1 MLTKLRRQNNSH
13 SNSSLGKSFAKK
25 PQIFRRREVD
35 AQCEAEARDERANA
49 ESEDE
54 VREGSSTKENGR
66 KKSNILSRHSPTRA
80 LVKHS
85 RRKSKPSSSPRQEPE
100 VVNELDQLLATQ
112 IIESETNK
120 SESFESTLCDELT
133 LLTSTSTYVT
143 HSPIDDVLGALEEAI
158 QKGANEAAD
167 IVDTIGGN
175 IEGTWE
181 QFSFWLTQLV
191 SDNSTIAT
199 DWSDEKQDKHKV
211 QLVKEKSAGKLLD
224 IIETEEESCKN
235 ETTSDKETQV
245 SDDIQTQVQEV
256 IDSYFKSE

>member
-66 KKSNILSRHSPTRA
+66 KKPNILSRHR

-100 VVNELDQLLATQ
+100 VVNELDQLLVTQ

-199 DWSDEKQDKHKV
+199 DWTDEKVDKV

-245 SDDIQTQVQEV
+245 SDDIKTQVQEV
-256 IDSYFKSE
+256 IENYFK

>member
-1 MLTKLRRQNNSH
+1 MLKKLRRQNNSH

-35 AQCEAEARDERANA
+35 AQCEADARDERANA

-66 KKSNILSRHSPTRA
+66 KKPNNLSRKSPTRA

-100 VVNELDQLLATQ
+100 VVNKLDQLLATQ
-112 IIESETNK
+112 IIGSETNK

-143 HSPIDDVLGALEEAI
+143 RSPIDDVLGALDEAI

-191 SDNSTIAT
+191 SDDSSTIGT
-199 DWSDEKQDKHKV
+199 DWSDEKQVKV

-224 IIETEEESCKN
+224 IIESEEESCKN
-235 ETTSDKETQV
+235 ETISDKETQV

-256 IDSYFKSE
+256 IENYFK

>member
-1 MLTKLRRQNNSH
+1 MLKKLRRQNNNSH
-13 SNSSLGKSFAKK
+13 SKSFAKK
-25 PQIFRRREVD
+25 PQIFRRRQVD

-66 KKSNILSRHSPTRA
+66 KKPNILSRHSPTRA

-100 VVNELDQLLATQ
+100 VVNELDQLLETQ
-112 IIESETNK
+112 IIESETNN

-133 LLTSTSTYVT
+133 ILTSTSTYVT
-143 HSPIDDVLGALEEAI
+143 RSPIDDVLGALEEAI

-199 DWSDEKQDKHKV
+199 DWTDEKQDKV
-211 QLVKEKSAGKLLD
+211 QLIKEKSAGKLLD
-224 IIETEEESCKN
+224 IIETEDESCKN
-235 ETTSDKETQV
+235 ENVSDKETQV
-245 SDDIQTQVQEV
+245 SDDIITQVQEF
-256 IDSYFKSE
+256 IDNFMLDM

>member
-1 MLTKLRRQNNSH
+1 MLKKLRRQNNNSH

-25 PQIFRRREVD
+25 PQIFRRRQVD

-66 KKSNILSRHSPTRA
+66 KKPNILSRHSPTRA

-85 RRKSKPSSSPRQEPE
+85 RRKSKPSSSPTQEPE

-112 IIESETNK
+112 IIESETNN

-143 HSPIDDVLGALEEAI
+143 RSPIDDVLGALEEAI

-199 DWSDEKQDKHKV
+199 DWTDEKQDKV
-211 QLVKEKSAGKLLD
+211 QLIKEKSAGKLLD
-224 IIETEEESCKN
+224 IIETEDESCKN
-235 ETTSDKETQV
+235 ENVSDKETQV
-245 SDDIQTQVQEV
+245 SDDIITQVQEF
-256 IDSYFKSE
+256 IDNFMLDM

>member
-1 MLTKLRRQNNSH
+1 MLTKLRRQNNNH

-25 PQIFRRREVD
+25 PQIFRRRQVD
-35 AQCEAEARDERANA
+35 AQCEADARDERAYA

-66 KKSNILSRHSPTRA
+66 KKPNILSRH
-80 LVKHS
+80 
-85 RRKSKPSSSPRQEPE
+85 RRKSKPSSSPRQEPQ

-112 IIESETNK
+112 IIGSETNK
-120 SESFESTLCDELT
+120 NESLVSTLSDELT

-143 HSPIDDVLGALEEAI
+143 RSPMDDVLGALDEAI

-167 IVDTIGGN
+167 IVETIGGN

-191 SDNSTIAT
+191 SDNSTIGT
-199 DWSDEKQDKHKV
+199 DWSDETQDKV

-224 IIETEEESCKN
+224 IIESEEESCKN
-235 ETTSDKETQV
+235 ETISDKETQV

-256 IDSYFKSE
+256 IENFFK

>member
-1 MLTKLRRQNNSH
+1 MLKKLRRQNNNSH

-25 PQIFRRREVD
+25 PQIFRRRQVD

-66 KKSNILSRHSPTRA
+66 KKPNILSRHSTRA

-85 RRKSKPSSSPRQEPE
+85 RRKSKPSSSPK
-100 VVNELDQLLATQ
+100 LDQLLATQ
-112 IIESETNK
+112 IIESETNN

-133 LLTSTSTYVT
+133 ILTSTSTYVT
-143 HSPIDDVLGALEEAI
+143 RSPIDDVLGALEEAI
-158 QKGANEAAD
+158 QKGASEAAD

-191 SDNSTIAT
+191 SDNSTIGT
-199 DWSDEKQDKHKV
+199 DWSDEEQVKV

-224 IIETEEESCKN
+224 IIESEEESCKN
-235 ETTSDKETQV
+235 ETISDKETQV

-256 IDSYFKSE
+256 IENFFK